1 MVGRQGMGKRGRAPK
16 STKYETVRNEADRL
30 VRQYTSGE
38 VAGGTTGF
46 LTKMGYL
53 THRLMEE
60 NSNHCNSSK
69 ITLPF
74 VGHSSPFELW

>member
-1 MVGRQGMGKRGRAPK
+1 MHSIWLEDKGWGKEVELQK
-16 STKYETVRNEADRL
+16 VLNMKLRNEADRL

-38 VAGGTTGF
+38 VSGGTTGF

-60 NSNHCNSSK
+60 NSKLRNSSN
-69 ITLPF
+69 INL
-74 VGHSSPFELW
+74 